1 MKYLA
6 ALFFTCFLSFSAHAF
21 YSNAWGRLTLRL
33 PVTDRWTTDAE
44 VQYRRQSGYEGST
57 PFDHPLLFS
66 YRQWAHYHLPSRKV
80 TVSLSPFAWF
90 RANPIIR
97 TVADYAAPA
106 GDEFRFTAAI
116 KSEPRI
122 ALNLAF
128 EYRTALEYRMLIGQ
142 DIVRCRERVALKYRI
157 RNKWLLMPGGE
168 LFLNMTGTD
177 RNHIF
182 DQWRASADVAHTL
195 LGNRLTASI
204 GYMYL
209 SRLPR
214 TESKTL
220 GEHDIVVRLLLNV
233 GRGEG

>member
-6 ALFFTCFLSFSAHAF
+6 AIFFTGFLSFSAHAF

-44 VQYRRQSGYEGST
+44 VQYRRQSGYAGST
-57 PFDHPLLFS
+57 PFDYPLLFS
-66 YRQWAHYHLPSRKV
+66 YRHWAHYHPSRKV
-80 TVSLSPFAWF
+80 TVSISPFAWF

-97 TVADYAAPA
+97 KTADYTAPA
-106 GDEFRFTAAI
+106 GDEYRFTAAL
-116 KSEPRI
+116 KGEQRL
-122 ALNLAF
+122 ALNFAG
-128 EYRTALEYRMLIGQ
+128 EGRTALEYRMFPGQ
-142 DIVRCRERVALKYRI
+142 DVIRWRNRVALKYRI
-157 RNKWLLMPGGE
+157 NNRWLLMPAGE

-182 DQWRASADVAHTL
+182 DQWRASAELAHTMV
-195 LGNRLTASI
+195 GNRLTASL

-214 TESKTL
+214 GESKNI
-220 GEHDIVVRLLLNV
+220 GEHDLVIRLLFNV
-233 GRGEG
+233 GRGED